1 MVWIKLSS
9 NTLTTASDT
18 LTGDSFTTSKFI
30 QYLGH
35 VIPKTSNAEMF
46 IRPNNN
52 SNSVYANR
60 ISVNGATDVTTN
72 VTQSE
77 INSVGDDV
85 PIFQIINFCNLS
97 GEEKLGIH
105 FEVSAS
111 ATGSGTAPSRREQVD
126 KFVPS
131 PDADITSFTGVNTR
145 AGADLDIGSNLSAL
159 GSDGVEE
166 LNVQDGAIYYET
178 DTNKEFL
185 LSNNTWTEL

>member
-1 MVWIKLSS
+1 MVWAKLSS

-60 ISVNGATDVTTN
+60 ISVNGLSDATN

-85 PIFQIINFCNLS
+85 PIFQIIYFCNIS

-105 FEVSAS
+105 FEASAS
-111 ATGSGTAPSRREQVD
+111 ATGAGTAPSRREQVD

-145 AGADLDIGSNLSAL
+145 AGADLDIDSNLSAI
-159 GSDGVEE
+159 GSDGTEE
-166 LNVQDGAIYYET
+166 LNVQDGAIFYET

-185 LSNNTWTEL
+185 LSNNTWTEV

>member
-1 MVWIKLSS
+1 MVWAKLSS

-60 ISVNGATDVTTN
+60 ISVNGLSDATN

-85 PIFQIINFCNLS
+85 PIFQIIYFCNIS

-105 FEVSAS
+105 FEASAS
-111 ATGSGTAPSRREQVD
+111 ATGAGTVPSRREQVD

-145 AGADLDIGSNLSAL
+145 AGADLDIGSKLSAI
-159 GSDGVEE
+159 GSDGTEE
-166 LNVQDGAIYYET
+166 LNVQDGAVYYET
-178 DTNKEFL
+178 DTNKSYV
-185 LSNNTWTEL
+185 LSSNTWTEL

>member
-1 MVWIKLSS
+1 MAWIKLSS

-60 ISVNGATDVTTN
+60 ISVNGGSDATN

-111 ATGSGTAPSRREQVD
+111 VTGAGTAPSRREQVD

-159 GSDGVEE
+159 GSDGTESTK
-166 LNVQDGAIYYET
+166 LQDGAIYYET

>member
-1 MVWIKLSS
+1 MVWAKLSS

-60 ISVNGATDVTTN
+60 ISVNGLSDATN

-85 PIFQIINFCNLS
+85 PIFQIIYFCNIS

-105 FEVSAS
+105 FEASAS
-111 ATGSGTAPSRREQVD
+111 ATGAGTVPSRREQVD

-145 AGADLDIGSNLSAL
+145 AGADLDTDSNLSAL
-159 GSDGVEE
+159 G
-166 LNVQDGAIYYET
+166 T
-178 DTNKEFL
+178 D
-185 LSNNTWTEL
+185 